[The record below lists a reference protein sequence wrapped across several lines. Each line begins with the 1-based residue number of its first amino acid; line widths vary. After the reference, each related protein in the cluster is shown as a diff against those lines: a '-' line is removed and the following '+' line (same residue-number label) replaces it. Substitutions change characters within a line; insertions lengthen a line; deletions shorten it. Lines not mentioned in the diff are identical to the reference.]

1 MMVFWCIAALML
13 LLGLAFLL
21 RPLLKHSKFDTMPR
35 DLVNATIYKDQL
47 NELEAD
53 LKAGVLSQEQYEQ
66 ARHDLERNLLA
77 DASPENAVAPSAG
90 RPHSGRTTAIVIA
103 IALPV
108 LAIGLYWQLGQ
119 HPDAAPELAAEGAT
133 GMPDPELM
141 VQRLAERMKS
151 TPQDGAGWLMLG
163 RSYTALGRFPEA
175 SAAYG
180 KAIPLVPADAQLL
193 ADYAEAL
200 ALSKPDQDLA
210 GQPAELAQQA
220 LALNPENQKALWIA
234 GMAAYQQGQLH
245 AALGYWKP
253 LSEALP
259 QESEDAVM
267 VKKLITEAEATLG
280 K

>member
-1 MMVFWCIAALML
+1 ML
-13 LLGLAFLL
+13 VLCLSLVLP
-21 RPLLKHSKFDTMPR
+21 PLLKHQRLAPAAR
-35 DLVNATIYKDQL
+35 DLVNAAIYKDQL

-53 LKAGVLSQEQYEQ
+53 LKTGILSQEQYEQ
-66 ARHDLERNLLA
+66 ARHDLERNLLT
-77 DASPENAVAPSAG
+77 DASPDNAVAPADRPGSA
-90 RPHSGRTTAIVIA
+90 RSTAIVMA
-103 IALPV
+103 ITLPV
-108 LAIGLYWQLGQ
+108 LAISLYLQLGQ
-119 HPDAAPELAAEGAT
+119 GRQHPDSAPELAVESAT
-133 GMPDPELM
+133 GMPDPEVM

-220 LALNPENQKALWIA
+220 LALNSKNQKALWIA
-234 GMAAYQQGQLH
+234 GMAAYQQGQLN

-253 LSEALP
+253 LSAVLP
-259 QESEDAVM
+259 PESEDAVM

-280 K
+280 E